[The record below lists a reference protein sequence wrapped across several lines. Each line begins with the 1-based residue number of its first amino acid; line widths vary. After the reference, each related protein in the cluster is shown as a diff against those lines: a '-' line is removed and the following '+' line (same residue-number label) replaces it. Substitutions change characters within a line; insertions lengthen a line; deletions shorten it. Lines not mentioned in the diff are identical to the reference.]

1 MLGSLFSG
9 ISGMMANSQAIN
21 VVGNNV
27 ANVNTVGFKQS
38 TASFADL
45 LYQSISGTAGSSQ
58 VGRGTALTTVETQFA
73 QGSLETT
80 SEPTDLA
87 IGGKGFFIVKK
98 PTGDATELYTRAG
111 QFRFDKMGNLAD
123 PSGHIL
129 QGKIIDQTTQKAVG
143 VDTNIVISPKPSDPK
158 MTSALDLSV
167 NLKTMS
173 DWKGAVGALSG
184 AGDLVTIQAAT
195 AKWPIAANWTATTA
209 TVAGATTLTL
219 TTNQVDIA
227 GNPVQYSGAVTAGAT
242 IPNFGGSGLDI
253 TTASVL
259 ADTTQTFTISGFDV
273 AKPTQTSD
281 YSSAVTVYD
290 SNGQSRIVTL
300 YFRKNYI
307 DSNLNALWDW
317 EAVVGAGDSAT
328 GQAVVAASGSL
339 VFNNAGVLQGENQP
353 HSINFNFTI
362 PARPNQPINISFGST
377 SSISG
382 EPKDPCTQ
390 YDMDSATNYRSQD
403 GYPPGTLTNVDVDSD
418 GYIYGH
424 YSNGQIVKKYQI
436 TLANFSN
443 PSDLT
448 KEGGN
453 LFASNN
459 KTGDAYKYAPGVSG
473 TGKINPNSLEQSNV
487 DLATEFVKMIV
498 AQRGFQANSRVITTS
513 DEILQELMNLKR

>member
-27 ANVNTVGFKQS
+27 ANVNTIGFKES

-58 VGRGTALTTVETQFA
+58 VGRGTALTTVETLFA

-98 PTGDATELYTRAG
+98 PTGDATEMYTRAG
-111 QFRFDKMGNLAD
+111 QFRFDKNGNLAD
-123 PSGHIL
+123 PSGYIV

-158 MTSALDLSV
+158 MSSAMDLTV
-167 NLKTMS
+167 NLKTSS
-173 DWKGAVGALSG
+173 DWKGTVGALSG
-184 AGDLVTIQAAT
+184 AGDVVTTQSAT
-195 AKWPIAANWTATTA
+195 AKWPIEGNWTATTTTA
-209 TVAGATTLTL
+209 AGVTTLTL
-219 TTNQVDIA
+219 TTNKTDIS
-227 GNPVQYSGAVTAGAT
+227 GNPVRYSGTVTAGTTYSDFA
-242 IPNFGGSGLDI
+242 GSGLDI
-253 TTASVL
+253 TTANTL
-259 ADTTQTFTISGFDV
+259 ANTTQTFSVTGFDV
-273 AKPTQTSD
+273 TKPTQTSD

-290 SNGQSRIVTL
+290 SNGQSRIVTV

-307 DSNLNALWDW
+307 DSLGNALWDW
-317 EAVVGAGDSAT
+317 DAVVGAGDSAT
-328 GQAVVAASGSL
+328 GAAVVAGSGSL
-339 VFNNAGVLQGENQP
+339 VFNNAGILQRENQP
-353 HSINFNFTI
+353 HQVNFNFTL
-362 PARPNQPINISFGST
+362 PARQSQPISISFGAT
-377 SSISG
+377 SAISG
-382 EPKDPCTQ
+382 DTKDPCTQ
-390 YDMDSATNYRSQD
+390 YDMDSSTNYRAQD
-403 GYPPGTLTNVDVDSD
+403 GYPPGTLSNVDVDSD

-424 YSNGQIVKKYQI
+424 YSNGQIVKKFQI

-453 LFASNN
+453 LFSANN